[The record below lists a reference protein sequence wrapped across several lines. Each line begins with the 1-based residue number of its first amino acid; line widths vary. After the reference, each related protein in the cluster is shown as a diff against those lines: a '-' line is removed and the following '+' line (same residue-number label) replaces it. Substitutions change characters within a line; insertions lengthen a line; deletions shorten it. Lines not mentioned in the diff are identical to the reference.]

1 MGSDNSL
8 PHIFVKFGVCKFT
21 FHASVS
27 SRRDH
32 LHTDRVTT
40 VLKLLTSYANYS
52 HKESKYKK
60 NQCHLPK
67 RSFQELF
74 NHVWIFQIGQE
85 LSDLERDISLLYKI
99 FIELVWGI
107 TTTTV
112 ETKPSV
118 IQSFLD
124 RFEKFKRDWKAL
136 EKTFPESDIH
146 FFVFRLLMGVI
157 SVWSETLQH
166 CSYLICMIVVT
177 SSAHW
182 SMKNDFTYTKFH
194 KNMREGVVWPHIN
207 FG

>member
-1 MGSDNSL
+1 MN
-8 PHIFVKFGVCKFT
+8 VT
-21 FHASVS
+21 FRKGLFKSFS
-27 SRRDH
+27 
-32 LHTDRVTT
+32 TT
-40 VLKLLTSYANYS
+40 FEFFKSA
-52 HKESKYKK
+52 K
-60 NQCHLPK
+60 NC
-67 RSFQELF
+67 R
-74 NHVWIFQIGQE
+74 
-85 LSDLERDISLLYKI
+85 RDISLLYKI

-136 EKTFPESDIH
+136 EKTFPEGDIY

-166 CSYLICMIVVT
+166 CGYLICMIVVT

-182 SMKNDFTYTKFH
+182 SIKNDFTWTKFH
-194 KNMREGVVWPHIN
+194 KNMREGVVRPHEN

>member
-1 MGSDNSL
+1 MR
-8 PHIFVKFGVCKFT
+8 IQKI
-21 FHASVS
+21 
-27 SRRDH
+27 
-32 LHTDRVTT
+32 
-40 VLKLLTSYANYS
+40 
-52 HKESKYKK
+52 E
-60 NQCHLPK
+60 CHLPE

-136 EKTFPESDIH
+136 EKTFPDSDIY

-157 SVWSETLQH
+157 SVCSETLQH
-166 CSYLICMIVVT
+166 CGYSIWMIVVT

-194 KNMREGVVWPHIN
+194 KNMREGVVWPNIN